1 MQDKKFL
8 TLIVLSIFAV
18 ISLIYGITAYP
29 KVRKDRSA
37 ISQAG
42 SLTPPTIYAAAERR
56 AKRSKF
62 KSWKRNPFVPVGAPT
77 YSNLIL
83 SGIIWNKEK
92 PKAVIDDALVSK
104 GDKISGNTVLD
115 IQTNRVILTDGTKDF
130 ELKLG
135 K

>member
-1 MQDKKFL
+1 MQDKRFL

-18 ISLIYGITAYP
+18 ISLIYGITAHP
-29 KVRKDRSA
+29 KGRAKKAA

-42 SLTPPTIYAAAERR
+42 NLTPIKVYVAAERR

-62 KSWKRNPFVPVGAPT
+62 KSWKRNPFVPVGVPAS
-77 YSNLIL
+77 SNLIL

-92 PKAVIDDALVSK
+92 PKAVIGDALVSK

-115 IQTNRVILTDGTKDF
+115 IQQDRVILTDGAKDF
-130 ELKLG
+130 ELKLA

>member
-18 ISLIYGITAYP
+18 ISLVYGITAYP
-29 KVRKDRSA
+29 KVRKDQA
-37 ISQAG
+37 AVSQVG
-42 SLTPPTIYAAAERR
+42 SFTPPAVYAAAERR

-62 KSWKRNPFVPVGAPT
+62 KSWKRNPFVPVGAPAF
-77 YSNLIL
+77 SNLVL

-92 PKAVIDDALVSK
+92 PKAVIDGALVSK
-104 GDKISGNTVLD
+104 GDKINGNTVLD

-130 ELKLG
+130 ELKLE

>member
-8 TLIVLSIFAV
+8 TLIILSIFAV
-18 ISLIYGITAYP
+18 ISLIYGITARP
-29 KVRKDRSA
+29 KVGPEKAA

-42 SLTPPTIYAAAERR
+42 SLTPHAVYVAAERR

-77 YSNLIL
+77 SSNLIL
-83 SGIIWNKEK
+83 SGIIWNKEN
-92 PKAVIDDALVSK
+92 PKAVIGDALVSK

-115 IQTNRVILTDGTKDF
+115 IQTNRVILTDGAKDF
-130 ELKLG
+130 ELKLE